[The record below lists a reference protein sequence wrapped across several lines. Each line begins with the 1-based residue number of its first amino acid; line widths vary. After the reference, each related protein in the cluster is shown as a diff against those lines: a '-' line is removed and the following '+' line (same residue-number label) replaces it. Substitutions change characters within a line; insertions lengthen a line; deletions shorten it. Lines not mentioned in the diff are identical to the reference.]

1 MAQPFTCPHC
11 GSHDYA
17 IVLTGCNLT
26 NATVEEV
33 LTWDEEEQDYAS
45 SGSVV
50 VDSEEM
56 ENDGASAV
64 CAECEKDVTDA
75 VRAYEQSQPE
85 IHPDGNA

>member
-85 IHPDGNA
+85 THPDGNA